1 MAIGRPEGCRLRGWR
16 EVCSVHI
23 PVVRLSKHTVLLGL
37 LYVGSASIA
46 RANLIS
52 SAFQDFLHPQ
62 VNPSTTVPDGGMT
75 AILLGGALA
84 VIAVLRRF
92 VKR

>member
-1 MAIGRPEGCRLRGWR
+1 MRLLTQ
-16 EVCSVHI
+16 S
-23 PVVRLSKHTVLLGL
+23 LLITAAYCML
-37 LYVGSASIA
+37 APSASA
-46 RANLIS
+46 ELVATTNLIN
-52 SAFQDFLHPQ
+52 A
-62 VNPSTTVPDGGMT
+62 VPDGGIT